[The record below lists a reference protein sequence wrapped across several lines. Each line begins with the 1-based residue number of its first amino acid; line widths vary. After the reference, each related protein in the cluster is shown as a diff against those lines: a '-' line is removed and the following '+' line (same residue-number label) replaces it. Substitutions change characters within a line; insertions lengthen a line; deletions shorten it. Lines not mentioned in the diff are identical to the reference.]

1 MRVVLIFGMMDERCE
16 SGHVLTQSPSST
28 SATRPGFHK
37 TLSSHRTSPTSE
49 SSQARAT
56 PPPPSGR
63 PSLPRLFT
71 MGIVVLLLRCYL
83 VFQNVFITFKT
94 LKLPPPSSRN
104 NGQPSIR
111 ALTQRKR
118 DMKGCMAI
126 WIVWVSRV
134 TFRVLDEVTKLF
146 TPSAA

>member
-1 MRVVLIFGMMDERCE
+1 MIRCE
-16 SGHVLTQSPSST
+16 SGHVFTRNPSHASST
-28 SATRPGFHK
+28 FVATRPGQVCHK
-37 TLSSHRTSPTSE
+37 TLSLHRTSP
-49 SSQARAT
+49 SQTRGT
-56 PPPPSGR
+56 PPPLLGR
-63 PSLPRLFT
+63 SSLPRLST
-71 MGIVVLLLRCYL
+71 MGIVVLVLRCYL

-126 WIVWVSRV
+126 WIIWVSRV
-134 TFRVLDEVTKLF
+134 TLRAPDIVMKLF
-146 TPSAA
+146 TQVLPGAL

>member
-1 MRVVLIFGMMDERCE
+1 MVACARGTCHAQPTVRLLQRGIRSFAIKTSLSREPNPPQTLSNSWNTASSTGAPVAPQILTMGLVVL
-16 SGHVLTQSPSST
+16 
-28 SATRPGFHK
+28 A
-37 TLSSHRTSPTSE
+37 
-49 SSQARAT
+49 
-56 PPPPSGR
+56 
-63 PSLPRLFT
+63 
-71 MGIVVLLLRCYL
+71 LRCYL

-104 NGQPSIR
+104 GGQPSIR

-134 TFRVLDEVTKLF
+134 PV
-146 TPSAA
+146 

>member
-1 MRVVLIFGMMDERCE
+1 MGLVVL
-16 SGHVLTQSPSST
+16 V
-28 SATRPGFHK
+28 
-37 TLSSHRTSPTSE
+37 
-49 SSQARAT
+49 
-56 PPPPSGR
+56 
-63 PSLPRLFT
+63 
-71 MGIVVLLLRCYL
+71 LRCYL

-104 NGQPSIR
+104 NGQPSVR

-134 TFRVLDEVTKLF
+134 TLRAPDIVMKLF
-146 TPSAA
+146 TQVLPSAL